1 VFTITLTRQQLY
13 ELYDEGPEP
22 TIHLIESL
30 LEELADFE
38 RILGAR
44 QRRIIDSQRERNRRQ
59 AVLLKRVKEELWRQQ
74 SLNYRL
80 TRRIQELQAELE
92 RRDAEAVEPRRDSH
106 NSSLPPALDLPAAK
120 AANSVRRTKSLRRKT
135 GRRVGAQPG
144 HRGATLAR
152 VGRPDRVVTHV
163 PQSCRRCAAA
173 LADGAVVAVERRQ
186 VFDLPPVRVE
196 VTEHRAETRRC
207 SACGER
213 TRAEFPRGVRAPVQ
227 YGEGVRARAAY
238 LHQYQL
244 LPSARTAEAMRELF
258 GCAIS
263 PGTLHTARG
272 QCAAKLVGAEERIKA
287 ALRGSEV
294 LGADETGL
302 RVAGRGGWV
311 HVARTERL
319 THYGYEARRGR
330 AATDAIGILPEFEG
344 TCVRDGWYAYDE
356 YRRCRHALCGAH
368 LLRELVYVGE
378 VSPDQ
383 RQWAEPLIKLLLEAK
398 AATERAREAGRGEL
412 GGEVQAKFTRR
423 YDRLVRRGE
432 RTNPPPIKEK
442 PDPELPKFKVVRVRR
457 PSPVRPLLTRL
468 RERREQV
475 LRFMADLSV
484 PFDNNGSERDLR
496 MVKLQ
501 QKIGG
506 CFRTEEGAAA
516 FCRIRSYLSTARKQG
531 WGVLA
536 ALERAFRGKPVT
548 FNGLP
553 GPE

>member
-44 QRRIIDSQRERNRRQ
+44 QRRIIDSQRERNQRQ
-59 AVLLKRVKEELWRQQ
+59 AALLKRVKEELWREQ
-74 SLNYRL
+74 SLNYQL

-92 RRDAEAVEPRRDSH
+92 RRDAEVVELRRDSH

-120 AANSVRRTKSLRRKT
+120 AANSVRRTRSLRRKT
-135 GRRVGAQPG
+135 GRKVGGQPG

-186 VFDLPPVRVE
+186 VFELPTVRVK

-213 TRAEFPRGVRAPVQ
+213 TKAEFPRGVRAPVQ

-244 LPSARTAEAMRELF
+244 LPFARTSEAMRELF
-258 GCAIS
+258 GCPIS
-263 PGTLHTARG
+263 PGTLHTTRG
-272 QCAAKLVGAEERIKA
+272 RCAEKLIGAEGRIKA
-287 ALRGSEV
+287 ALRRSEV

-302 RVAGRGGWV
+302 RVAGAGGWV
-311 HVARTERL
+311 HVARTEGL
-319 THYGYEARRGR
+319 THYGYDARRGR

-344 TCVRDGWYAYDE
+344 TCVRDGWSAYDE

-368 LLRELVYVGE
+368 LLRELVYVEE

-383 RQWAEPLIKLLLEAK
+383 RQWTGPFVKLLLGIKAAAAK
-398 AATERAREAGRGEL
+398 ARDAGRAQLGE
-412 GGEVQAKFTRR
+412 EARAKFVSR

-432 RTNPPPIKEK
+432 RLNPPPVKER
-442 PDPELPKFKVVRVRR
+442 PDPEVPKFKVVRVRR

-468 RERREQV
+468 RERREEV

-506 CFRTEEGAAA
+506 CFRTEEGAEA
-516 FCRIRSYLSTARKQG
+516 FCRIRSYLSTACKQG
-531 WGVLA
+531 YGVLA
-536 ALERAFRGKPVT
+536 ALERAFSGKPVV
-548 FNGLP
+548 FSGLHR
-553 GPE
+553 PE